1 MNAPSEHGGLPVAAR
16 LATPPLVARAGTP
29 VPVAPTGRGL
39 RLMAARALAQL
50 QYRSERIGHSGLA
63 GFALLATALALFV
76 GANLP
81 QRAAVTALR
90 AELARGGHAA
100 DDTAAAQAR
109 INALVATLPARASV
123 PELMERI
130 LAQADAAGV
139 ELQRG
144 QYEYVPLRDGV
155 AAHYR
160 ISLPVHTTYPQ
171 LRRFIDGTLAT
182 LPAVAVEGLRI
193 ERKSIGEE
201 AVDAELRLTAFVR
214 SSE

>member
-1 MNAPSEHGGLPVAAR
+1 MTATPEHGGLLVAAR
-16 LATPPLVARAGTP
+16 PAPATPLPRPPAN
-29 VPVAPTGRGL
+29 VAPAGRGL
-39 RLMAARALAQL
+39 RVLAARALAQL
-50 QYRSERIGHSGLA
+50 QYRSERVGHSGLA
-63 GFALLATALALFV
+63 GIALLAAALALFV

-90 AELARGGHAA
+90 AELARGGRAT
-100 DDTAAAQAR
+100 DDTAVAQAR
-109 INALVATLPARASV
+109 IDALVATLPARASV

-130 LAQADAAGV
+130 LAQADVAGV

-144 QYEYVPLRDGV
+144 QYEYVALRDGV

-160 ISLPVHTTYPQ
+160 IRLPVHTTYPQ

-182 LPAVAVEGLRI
+182 LPAVAVAGLRI
-193 ERKSIGEE
+193 ERKSIGED
-201 AVDAELRLTAFVR
+201 AVDAELELAAFVR